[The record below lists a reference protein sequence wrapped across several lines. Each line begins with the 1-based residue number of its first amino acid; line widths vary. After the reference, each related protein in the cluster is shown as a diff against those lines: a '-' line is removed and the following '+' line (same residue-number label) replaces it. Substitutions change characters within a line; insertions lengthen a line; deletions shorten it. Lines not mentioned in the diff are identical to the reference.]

1 MLKSYD
7 SRVRGG
13 TFVFIL
19 LVVIG
24 LLTSCGVPS
33 DKSATQEAGSGSET
47 TANVTLTI
55 SAAAS
60 LKESLEEIAPLFE
73 KEQQNIR
80 LTLNF
85 GASGSLQKQIEQG
98 APVDLFL
105 SAGQKQMTALMDK
118 GLIKPESK
126 TDLLRNR
133 LVLVRP
139 ADATGELASLTDL
152 KKTEFG
158 TIALGEPEVVPA
170 GAYTKEALEH
180 TGLWE
185 ALSSKMIFAKDVTQ
199 VLTYVESGNV
209 DAGFVYESDA
219 KGSSNI
225 QIGLVVDEE
234 SHAPILYPAGVV
246 AASEHQEEAGQFLQF
261 LQSREARQVF
271 VDHGFTVPE

>member
-1 MLKSYD
+1 MQHFSD
-7 SRVRGG
+7 SRFRGR
-13 TFVFIL
+13 TLVFIL
-19 LVVIG
+19 MVVIG

-33 DKSATQEAGSGSET
+33 DTAATQQAASGSET
-47 TANVTLTI
+47 TATVTLTI

-105 SAGQKQMTALMDK
+105 SAGQKQMTALLDK
-118 GLIKPESK
+118 GLIKAESK

-139 ADATGELASLTDL
+139 ADAAGELSSLTDL
-152 KKTEFG
+152 KKTDFG

-185 ALSSKMIFAKDVTQ
+185 GLSSKMIFAKDVTQ

-209 DAGFVYESDA
+209 DAGFIYESDA

-225 QIGLVVDEE
+225 QTGLVVDEE

-246 AASEHQEEAGQFLQF
+246 SASEHQEQAGRFLQF
-261 LQSREARQVF
+261 LQSPEARQVF